1 MRTSTAAP
9 HNPGNPFG
17 VNCLTYHRDNLL
29 NLRLSKET
37 PGNSMNEPKP
47 TCPRCGSPMWLVVAE
62 NSADGAASHFECLF
76 HVDDQP
82 AEQDSGDLKITGA
95 PRSLMGPI

>member
-1 MRTSTAAP
+1 
-9 HNPGNPFG
+9 
-17 VNCLTYHRDNLL
+17 
-29 NLRLSKET
+29 
-37 PGNSMNEPKP
+37 
-47 TCPRCGSPMWLVVAE
+47 MWLVVAE

-95 PRSLMGPI
+95 PRSSFDGSHLTGAVSKSSL